1 MTRYVYVMAMVAA
14 AGLLAGCLPK
24 ERGDAW
30 EKSVVSIRATRY
42 KYDYSQP
49 WVRETS
55 NSDKV
60 GVIIDGETF
69 LTTAEHLGDR
79 TLVTVRREGRGK
91 WWPAEVKWIDYHAN
105 LALLG
110 SGDASFWEGLVP
122 AKLAKVVPDSGE
134 VTVRRWRDGRLEDAK
149 GEITDIRSRRSQ
161 LSHAHALALEVK
173 ADVEGSGWGEIV
185 TKGGDVVGMAAS
197 AYDKSLNVI
206 TATFAEQVISAVRAG
221 EYRGLGLFTF
231 EWQPGRNPDT
241 LAQLRAPDADSGIVV
256 TRVPEY
262 PEAERSLR
270 ARDVILEI
278 DGFRVN
284 PEGDYRDPRF
294 GFLSVEFLAD
304 RGRWAG
310 DTLPMKIV
318 RDGEAIDVQ
327 YRLPAASYAVDLV
340 PLETFDRPPEYLIV
354 GGLVFQPLTEP
365 LLRSMGRSAPV
376 RFGCYR
382 DDLPTAERPSVVFLS
397 QVLPDPIN
405 VDYHDLRFQPLE
417 RVNGRPIRVLKD
429 IVGAVRSPM
438 GDVHV
443 FEFTQGLGL
452 NRIVLDAADLPA
464 VDARILKRYGIVSA
478 VELGSSDPDKKS
490 GP

>member
-1 MTRYVYVMAMVAA
+1 MRGILFIPLAA
-14 AGLLAGCLPK
+14 TALALAGGCAR
-24 ERGDAW
+24 EWSGAGRAW

-49 WVRETS
+49 WVRETA
-55 NSDKV
+55 NTDKV
-60 GVIIDGETF
+60 GVVIDGDTI
-69 LTTAEHLGDR
+69 LTTADHLADR

-105 LALLG
+105 LALVG
-110 SGDASFWEGLVP
+110 SKEAGFWRGLAPARLATTVP
-122 AKLAKVVPDSGE
+122 ESGE

-149 GEITDIRSRRSQ
+149 GEITDVRSRRSQ
-161 LSHAHALALEVK
+161 LSHTHQLALEVK
-173 ADVEGSGWGEIV
+173 ADVDGSGWGEIV
-185 TKGGDVVGMAAS
+185 TRGNEIVGIAAS
-197 AYDKSLNVI
+197 AYEKSLNAI
-206 TATFAEQVISAVRAG
+206 TASFASQVIAAARG
-221 EYRGLGLFTF
+221 GGYRGLGLFTF

-241 LAQLRAPDADSGIVV
+241 LAYLRAPATDSGIVV

-262 PEAERSLR
+262 PEPEKALR
-270 ARDVILEI
+270 PHDVIFEI
-278 DGFRVN
+278 DGLRVS

-318 RDGEAIDVQ
+318 RGGETMAID
-327 YRLPAASYAVDLV
+327 YRLPAASYDVDLV
-340 PLETFDRPPEYLIV
+340 PMESFDRAPEYLIV

-365 LLRSMGRSAPV
+365 LMRSMGRSAPI
-376 RFGCYR
+376 RLACYR

-405 VDYHDLRFQPLE
+405 IDYHDLRFQPLL
-417 RVNGRPIRVLKD
+417 RVNGRTIRVLKD
-429 IVGAVRSPM
+429 IVDAVASPM
-438 GDVHV
+438 GQVHL

-452 NRIVLDAADLPA
+452 NRIVLDAATLPSA
-464 VDARILKRYGIVSA
+464 DGRILKRYGIPSA
-478 VELGSSDPDKKS
+478 AQLAP
-490 GP
+490 

>member
-1 MTRYVYVMAMVAA
+1 MSRYLHAPWVAIA
-14 AGLLAGCLPK
+14 ALLCGCLP
-24 ERGDAW
+24 EQSPEIW

-55 NSDKV
+55 NTDKV
-60 GVIIDGETF
+60 GVVIGGETI
-69 LTTAEHLGDR
+69 LTTAEHLGDH

-91 WWPAEVKWIDYHAN
+91 WWPAQVKWIDYHAN

-110 SGDASFWEGLVP
+110 SAEALFWEGLLP
-122 AKLAKVVPDSGE
+122 ARLAKVVPDAGE

-149 GEITDIRSRRSQ
+149 GEITDVRSRRSQ

-173 ADVEGSGWGEIV
+173 ADVEGSGWGEVV
-185 TKGGDVVGMAAS
+185 TRGGEVIGMASS
-197 AYDKSLNVI
+197 AYEKSINVI
-206 TATFAEQVISAVRAG
+206 TATFAEQVIAAVRAG

-241 LAQLRAPDADSGIVV
+241 LAQLRTPDAERGVIV
-256 TRVPEY
+256 TRVPRY
-262 PEAERSLR
+262 PEPEKVLQP
-270 ARDVILEI
+270 RDVILEI

-284 PEGDYRDPRF
+284 PEGDYRDPKF
-294 GFLSVEFLAD
+294 GFLSIEFLAD

-310 DTLPMKIV
+310 DAVPMKIV
-318 RDGEAIDVQ
+318 RDGRVADVE
-327 YRLPAASYAVDLV
+327 YRLPAASFSVDLV

-365 LLRSMGRSAPV
+365 LMRSMGRSAPV
-376 RFGCYR
+376 RFACYR
-382 DDLPTAERPSVVFLS
+382 DDLPTEERPSIVFLS

-405 VDYHDLRFQPLE
+405 VDYHQLRFQPLE
-417 RVNGRPIRVLKD
+417 RLNGRPIRVLRD
-429 IVGAVRSPM
+429 IIDAVRNPT
-438 GDVHV
+438 GDVLI
-443 FEFTQGLGL
+443 FEFTEGLGL
-452 NRIVLDAADLPA
+452 NRIVLDARNLPE
-464 VDARILKRYGIVSA
+464 VDARILKRYGIPSA
-478 VELGSSDPDKKS
+478 LQLNADAPDQKS

>member
-1 MTRYVYVMAMVAA
+1 MRNPFVIPLVAA
-14 AGLLAGCLPK
+14 AVAMLSDGCRREEAGI
-24 ERGDAW
+24 EW

-49 WVRETS
+49 WVRETA
-55 NSDKV
+55 NTDKV
-60 GVIIDGETF
+60 GVVIDGETI
-69 LTTAEHLGDR
+69 LTTAEHLGDS

-91 WWPAEVKWIDYHAN
+91 WWPAQVKWVDYQAN
-105 LALLG
+105 LALVG
-110 SGDASFWEGLVP
+110 SGEPGFWPGLTP
-122 AKLAKVVPDSGE
+122 ARLATEVPDSGE

-161 LSHAHALALEVK
+161 LGHVHQLALEVK

-185 TKGGDVVGMAAS
+185 TRGGEVVGIAAS
-197 AYDKSLNVI
+197 AYEKSLNAI
-206 TATFAEQVISAVRAG
+206 TSTFASQVIAAARG
-221 EYRGLGLFTF
+221 GGYRGLGLFTF

-241 LAQLRAPDADSGIVV
+241 LAHLRAPDAESGIVV

-262 PEAERSLR
+262 PEPEKALR
-270 ARDVILEI
+270 PRDVILEI
-278 DGFRVN
+278 DGFRVS

-318 RDGEAIDVQ
+318 RDGKVEGIE
-327 YRLPAASYAVDLV
+327 YRLPAASYGIDLV
-340 PLETFDRPPEYLIV
+340 PLETFDRAPEYLIV

-365 LLRSMGRSAPV
+365 LIRSLGRSAPV
-376 RFGCYR
+376 RFASYR

-405 VDYHDLRFQPLE
+405 FDYHELRYQPLE

-429 IVGAVRSPM
+429 IVDAIANPM
-438 GDVHV
+438 GEIHL
-443 FEFTQGLGL
+443 FEFTRGLGL
-452 NRIVLDAADLPA
+452 NRIVLDAGGLPA
-464 VDARILKRYGIVSA
+464 ADARILKRYGIQSA
-478 VELGSSDPDKKS
+478 LQLGP
-490 GP
+490 